1 MIPPLVHTF
10 HLDEGAVFRWRFAGL
25 VLGGLLLVAYWQ
37 EWIVS
42 PFPWDL
48 GLILTFLYGY
58 STFHRAFQDV
68 ISRRISADQAV
79 TLAALAALYVGEYLA
94 AAEVVYIML
103 VGETLEAYASQR
115 FHTDLT
121 QLLSLLPQEAHR
133 WGDDGEERVAL
144 GELRPEDRVVV
155 YPGERVP
162 VDGVILE
169 GESLLDESSI
179 TGESVPRERSVREQV
194 YAGSVNQT
202 ARLLVRARQ
211 VGETTVLNRIVELV
225 RQARESKAPIQRTA
239 DRYAQW
245 FLPLVLGIAV
255 LCYVVTGD
263 WMRSVAILI
272 VACPC
277 AMVLATPAAVLATIS
292 ALARKGIVV
301 RGGVQIEELSKI
313 DCFAFDKTGTLT
325 RGRPELV
332 RVIPFGEFRP
342 DAILGWAASL
352 EFFSE
357 HLLAKA
363 IREAAESRGLDVSP
377 GESVQRH
384 AGLGLEGTVASSGGK
399 AGPTV
404 LVGSARFLE
413 QRGVTLSKP
422 EQDALDQAASEGGI
436 AVLVG
441 REGQAAGV
449 LLLQDQPRQEAGQA
463 VAELR
468 QLGIRKSLLLT
479 GDNEKAAHRVAREV
493 GIAQVHAGLL
503 PEEKLAH
510 LEDLKLQG
518 LRVAMVGD
526 GVNDSPSLA
535 AAHVGIAMGDTGT
548 DIAAEASGVVLV
560 GDSGLDRLKP
570 LIRMSRHAVK
580 TINDNI
586 FWFGLVF
593 NLAAVMAAFWGY
605 LTAVGAAVVH
615 QGSSFLVLMNS
626 LKLLDR
632 RPSELLPHGLRHRL
646 HHLHHRYHHL
656 RHDFHHLQHDV
667 LHWLHHRNP
676 AHLFRHLLHWA
687 GHRKKSLLRW
697 AAAAAVL
704 AYLFSGVR
712 MLAPEEV
719 GVVQRLGRLVEGS
732 LDPGLH
738 YLAPWPVETLHR
750 LRPAQIRTVE
760 LGFRISDSAPGA
772 TGGPAAYEWNIQHR
786 QGRYLRREDEA
797 LMLTGDEYLVEVNAV
812 VHYSIADF
820 HQYLFASSDLE
831 STLQFLCESALRQ
844 VAATMELDRILAL
857 DRRTIESAAMAI
869 VRAEADR
876 LGLGVRVQAF
886 HLQDVHPALEVVGAF
901 RNVASALE
909 QKSRMINEAHA
920 YANQRVPIAA
930 GESQGRQIQ
939 AQAYAFSRVRRS
951 EGESRRFELRYDAY
965 RQSPQTTRIRVYLEA
980 IEAGLAGKKKYILDQ
995 GSGRRKMLLFRNSV
1009 FNFGDFEKA
1018 VAARGQ

>member
-1 MIPPLVHTF
+1 M
-10 HLDEGAVFRWRFAGL
+10 
-25 VLGGLLLVAYWQ
+25 
-37 EWIVS
+37 
-42 PFPWDL
+42 
-48 GLILTFLYGY
+48 
-58 STFHRAFQDV
+58 
-68 ISRRISADQAV
+68 
-79 TLAALAALYVGEYLA
+79 
-94 AAEVVYIML
+94 
-103 VGETLEAYASQR
+103 
-115 FHTDLT
+115 T
-121 QLLSLLPQEAHR
+121 QLLSLLPREAHR

-144 GELRPEDRVVV
+144 GELRPEDRLVV

-179 TGESVPRERSVREQV
+179 TGESVPRERSVRDQV

-422 EQDALDQAASEGGI
+422 QQDALDQAASEGGI

-560 GDSGLDRLKP
+560 GDS
-570 LIRMSRHAVK
+570 
-580 TINDNI
+580 
-586 FWFGLVF
+586 
-593 NLAAVMAAFWGY
+593 AAW
-605 LTAVGAAVVH
+605 TA
-615 QGSSFLVLMNS
+615 
-626 LKLLDR
+626 
-632 RPSELLPHGLRHRL
+632 
-646 HHLHHRYHHL
+646 
-656 RHDFHHLQHDV
+656 
-667 LHWLHHRNP
+667 
-676 AHLFRHLLHWA
+676 
-687 GHRKKSLLRW
+687 
-697 AAAAAVL
+697 
-704 AYLFSGVR
+704 
-712 MLAPEEV
+712 
-719 GVVQRLGRLVEGS
+719 
-732 LDPGLH
+732 
-738 YLAPWPVETLHR
+738 
-750 LRPAQIRTVE
+750 
-760 LGFRISDSAPGA
+760 
-772 TGGPAAYEWNIQHR
+772 
-786 QGRYLRREDEA
+786 
-797 LMLTGDEYLVEVNAV
+797 
-812 VHYSIADF
+812 
-820 HQYLFASSDLE
+820 
-831 STLQFLCESALRQ
+831 
-844 VAATMELDRILAL
+844 
-857 DRRTIESAAMAI
+857 
-869 VRAEADR
+869 
-876 LGLGVRVQAF
+876 
-886 HLQDVHPALEVVGAF
+886 
-901 RNVASALE
+901 
-909 QKSRMINEAHA
+909 
-920 YANQRVPIAA
+920 
-930 GESQGRQIQ
+930 
-939 AQAYAFSRVRRS
+939 
-951 EGESRRFELRYDAY
+951 
-965 RQSPQTTRIRVYLEA
+965 
-980 IEAGLAGKKKYILDQ
+980 
-995 GSGRRKMLLFRNSV
+995 
-1009 FNFGDFEKA
+1009 
-1018 VAARGQ
+1018 